1 MKTVQTSGIRGLY
14 HGISAPIVGS
24 IPHTGIAFWM
34 FDYTK
39 RLMGVDEN
47 TASAA
52 PIRRTVAGF
61 MAGFAGQT
69 VTYPFST
76 IRRRMQTSVEWQQKG
91 LIRCGVDT
99 VKHEGT
105 VTWNNKYL

>member
-99 VKHEGT
+99 VKHEGM